1 MTADDI
7 RSIVR
12 DERISKGLSV
22 EKLAEKAGVGECL
35 YYRFTKGK
43 TVRVDMDGLIAMLEV
58 LGLELTV
65 RRQE

>member
-1 MTADDI
+1 MTTDDI

-22 EKLAEKAGVGECL
+22 ETLAEKAGVGECL

-58 LGLELTV
+58 LGLELAV
-65 RRQE
+65 RRKE

>member
-12 DERISKGLSV
+12 KERISKGLSV
-22 EKLAEKAGVGECL
+22 EELAEKAGVGECL

-65 RRQE
+65 RRME

>member
-1 MTADDI
+1 MMTDDI

-12 DERISKGLSV
+12 DERISKGLPV

-65 RRQE
+65 RRPE

>member
-12 DERISKGLSV
+12 DERIRQGLSV